1 MDIPEAPCSS
11 TKNAP
16 QHSIPGG
23 SINARVIP
31 EGPGPF
37 PISSL
42 QQWEA
47 SHSPP
52 GCGRI
57 LHRQA
62 AHDQARN
69 RGRSPPRGQRRPFRS
84 CCIEQNGRG
93 AGEEQASRAGETA
106 KGSGEI
112 LLERRSHEHNA

>member
-1 MDIPEAPCSS
+1 MDIPEAPRSS

-23 SINARVIP
+23 SINALVNP

-47 SHSPP
+47 SHSPL
-52 GCGRI
+52 GGR
-57 LHRQA
+57 RMPSSRRSQA
-62 AHDQARN
+62 SIGLLAHGS
-69 RGRSPPRGQRRPFRS
+69 GRTASALSPPVASNKTDEGRAKNRRVELV
-84 CCIEQNGRG
+84 EQ
-93 AGEEQASRAGETA
+93 
-106 KGSGEI
+106 
-112 LLERRSHEHNA
+112 